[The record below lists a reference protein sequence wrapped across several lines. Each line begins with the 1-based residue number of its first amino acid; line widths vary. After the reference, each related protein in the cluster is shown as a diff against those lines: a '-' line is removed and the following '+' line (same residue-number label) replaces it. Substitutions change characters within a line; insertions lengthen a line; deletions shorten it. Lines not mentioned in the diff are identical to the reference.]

1 MLDPEE
7 VDVVP
12 CRCEILN
19 VMSGAVARDYARA
32 HLDRDRVDGMGR
44 TVHRC
49 AVSGVEWTEDHR
61 GSGDGDDVTVLRRLT
76 R

>member
-1 MLDPEE
+1 
-7 VDVVP
+7 
-12 CRCEILN
+12 
-19 VMSGAVARDYARA
+19 MSGAVARDYARA
-32 HLDRDRVDGMGR
+32 HLDRDRLDGMGR